1 MLDALAL
8 IVAAAA
14 VGASMWLAWRALRA
28 FCRGAQEA
36 AHGATDARRRLWAYR
51 MRISTLTGLTAVG
64 LGVLAAVR
72 QDLALEGALWLSGG
86 MLAFGALAY
95 ASAHSAGRA
104 AQRGDKREH
113 VRARLRSLRWRRRY
127 HAANERDPKGRNGS
141 SREQRAQ
148 APRDA
153 EHRAEVRRA
162 LRTLGLPRGATDD
175 EIKRAWRKQA
185 LRHHP
190 DRHVSESEDTS
201 REKDH
206 AEAFLRAR
214 RAYET
219 LTDRDER

>member
-1 MLDALAL
+1 MIDVLAL

-28 FCRGAQEA
+28 FYRGAQEA

-64 LGVLAAVR
+64 LGVLAAAR
-72 QDLALEGALWLSGG
+72 QDLALGGVLWLSGG
-86 MLAFGALAY
+86 MLAFGVLAY

-104 AQRGDKREH
+104 SQRSDKREH
-113 VRARLRSLRWRRRY
+113 VRARLRFLRRRRRR
-127 HAANERDPKGRNGS
+127 HAANERDPRGRSGS
-141 SREQRAQ
+141 SREKRAQ

-162 LRTLGLPRGATDD
+162 LRTLGLPEGATEKD
-175 EIKRAWRKQA
+175 IKRAWREQV

-190 DRHVSESEDTS
+190 DRHATS
-201 REKDH
+201 GDAARKEH
-206 AEAFLRAR
+206 AEAFRRAQ

-219 LTDRDER
+219 LTAPPER